1 MVDLFHFE
9 EDCAHDAAPQGE
21 RIEDSEPETARVPN
35 SELGAMS

>member
-21 RIEDSEPETARVPN
+21 RIEDSEPETN